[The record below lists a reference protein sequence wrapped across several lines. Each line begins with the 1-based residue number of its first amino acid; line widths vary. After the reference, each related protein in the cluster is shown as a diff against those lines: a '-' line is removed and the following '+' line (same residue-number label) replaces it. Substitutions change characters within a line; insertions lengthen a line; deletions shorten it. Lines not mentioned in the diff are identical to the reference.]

1 MMKKLAVVNALF
13 INPTLIYCMKLSYEV
28 NFICITIVFLI
39 YRIYITKFNYHLVNK
54 ILIYSIVRKLLFIL
68 YQSNSNGR

>member
-13 INPTLIYCMKLSYEV
+13 INPTLIYCMKLPYEV
-28 NFICITIVFLI
+28 YFYLYNYSVFNI
-39 YRIYITKFNYHLVNK
+39 RIYITKFNYHLVNK
-54 ILIYSIVRKLLFIL
+54 ILIYSIVPKLLFIL